1 MSIKKVGGV
10 NLKVLGIAALLTAIA
25 SSFIVI
31 FLVQK
36 PNKQPT
42 QLTLMDTVE
51 SPAFINI
58 DLNKIEFGAA
68 FDQEIK
74 LSTLL
79 AGAHKVSE
87 PLRILHL
94 GDSHVQADVFTGETR
109 RLLAAWFKDEHPM
122 RGFTFPYSIVGSN
135 NPDDYE
141 VTFQGIW
148 KRDTNI
154 RNIGMAGIAIT
165 TIDPTSE
172 FTLRLKSELENQ
184 KFDRVKIHFEASD
197 SSIYPLTRKECQTN
211 QRQTH
216 SATYQMAEPSNE
228 VTIGFD
234 WGKSKRGYVR
244 LLGIDLINS
253 KSKVIYNA
261 AGVNGASVNTFLQS
275 ESIFRQISDANPH
288 LVIISLGTNDSYNPQ
303 FCPISFGE
311 NLQNLIQRVR
321 KTLPNIIII
330 LSTPGDH
337 LINRNRPNPS
347 IELARDQIIRVAA
360 ELKCGVWDFHSA
372 MGGAGS
378 INRWAENGFSAP
390 DKLHLNR
397 KGYKFKGAMLFDAL
411 YRLTGE
417 KSILVKINP
426 TSLDD

>member
-1 MSIKKVGGV
+1 MRSKKTSRV
-10 NLKVLGIAALLTAIA
+10 NLRILGIAAILAALA
-25 SSFIVI
+25 SSFIV
-31 FLVQK
+31 FLVILK
-36 PNKQPT
+36 PEEL
-42 QLTLMDTVE
+42 LTEALRMETIE
-51 SPAFINI
+51 SPIFINI
-58 DLNKIEFGAA
+58 DFNKIEFGTAI
-68 FDQEIK
+68 DQEKK
-74 LSTLL
+74 LAKLL
-79 AGAHKVSE
+79 ADSPKGTE

-109 RLLAAWFKDEHPM
+109 RLLATWLKDEHPV
-122 RGFTFPYSIVGSN
+122 RGFTFPYSIIGSN

-141 VTFQGIW
+141 VTFQGKW

-172 FTLRLKSELENQ
+172 FTLRLKPELENQ
-184 KFDRVKIHFEASD
+184 KFDRVKIHFEAND
-197 SSIYPLTRKECQTN
+197 SSIFPLTRKEWQTN
-211 QRQTH
+211 QRHAH

-234 WGKSKRGYVR
+234 WGKSNSGYVR

-261 AGVNGASVNTFLQS
+261 AGVNGASVSTFLQS
-275 ESIFRQISDANPH
+275 ESIFRQISDASPH
-288 LVIISLGTNDSYNPQ
+288 LVIISLGTNDSYNPN
-303 FCPISFGE
+303 FCPVVFGE
-311 NLQNLIQRVR
+311 NLQTLIKRVR
-321 KTLPNIIII
+321 KNLPRVIII

-337 LINRNRPNPS
+337 LINRDRPNPS
-347 IELARDQIIRVAA
+347 IELAKEQIFMVAS
-360 ELKCGVWDFHSA
+360 ELGCGVWDFHSA

-378 INRWAENGFSAP
+378 INRWADNGFSAP

-397 KGYKFKGAMLFDAL
+397 KGYKFKGAKLFDAH
-411 YRLTGE
+411 YMLTGE

-426 TSLDD
+426 TAMDE

>member
-1 MSIKKVGGV
+1 MGKNKESGV
-10 NLKVLGIAALLTAIA
+10 NLKIFVIAAILAALA
-25 SSFIVI
+25 SSFIV
-31 FLVQK
+31 FLVILK
-36 PNKQPT
+36 PNELLT
-42 QLTLMDTVE
+42 QTSRMETIE
-51 SPAFINI
+51 SPNFINI
-58 DLNKIEFGAA
+58 DFNKIEFGTAI
-68 FDQEIK
+68 DQEKK
-74 LSTLL
+74 LAKLL
-79 AGAHKVSE
+79 TDVPKGVE
-87 PLRILHL
+87 PLKILHL

-109 RLLAAWFKDEHPM
+109 RLLATWFKDEHPV
-122 RGFTFPYSIVGSN
+122 RGFTFPYSIIGSN

-141 VTFQGIW
+141 VTFQGKWI
-148 KRDTNI
+148 RDTNI

-172 FTLRLKSELENQ
+172 FTLRLKPDVENQ
-184 KFDRVKIHFEASD
+184 KFDRVKIHFEAND
-197 SSIYPLTRKECQTN
+197 SSIFPLTRKEWQTN

-234 WGKSKRGYVR
+234 WGKSNSGYVR

-261 AGVNGASVNTFLQS
+261 AGVNGASVSTFLQS
-275 ESIFRQISDANPH
+275 ESIIRQISDANPH

-337 LINRNRPNPS
+337 LINRNKPNPS
-347 IELARDQIIRVAA
+347 IELAREQIIKVAA
-360 ELKCGVWDFHSA
+360 ELGCGVWDFHSA
-372 MGGAGS
+372 MGGTGS
-378 INRWAENGFSAP
+378 INSWADNGFSAP
-390 DKLHLNR
+390 DRLHLNR

-411 YRLTGE
+411 YKLTGE

-426 TSLDD
+426 TSTDD